1 MKKGDGAALTI
12 LRYDPAKPPEPYY
25 NTYSVRATKDTTVLD
40 ALFQILETQDHSLAF
55 RYSCRSAVC
64 GSCAMFI
71 NGRYRLACSTLIS
84 EIGRDVIVQPL
95 PHMPIIKDL
104 VVDLATFFEKY
115 KVVKPYLVPIKPP
128 PEKEWIQSP
137 RQRSKINDSTDCIL
151 CAACYSSCPSVW
163 TGKKYLG
170 PAAILWAYR
179 FAADS
184 RDDNFSLICPANCG
198 FCIRTDSTNATR
210 CQASS
215 GASRRPRG
223 TRFRNSQNSRT
234 ASVAPARSPFTCV
247 PPCGVGIRLT

>member
-184 RDDNFSLICPANCG
+184 RDDILRDRIEVFGAEDGVWRCHTIFNCTEACPKSLNPA
-198 FCIRTDSTNATR
+198 
-210 CQASS
+210 
-215 GASRRPRG
+215 
-223 TRFRNSQNSRT
+223 RFIENLKRT
-234 ASVAPARSPFTCV
+234 ATKETLKARIPF
-247 PPCGVGIRLT
+247 LH

>member
-1 MKKGDGAALTI
+1 MKKPDGVVLTI
-12 LRYDPAKPPEPYY
+12 LRYDSAKMKEPHHETY
-25 NTYSVRATKDTTVLD
+25 NIEATKETTVLD

-84 EIGRDVIVQPL
+84 DIGRNIVVQPL

-104 VVDLATFFEKY
+104 VVDLTTFFEKY
-115 KVVKPYLVPIKPP
+115 RVVKPYVVPINPP
-128 PEKEWIQSP
+128 PQKEWIQSP
-137 RQRSKINDSTDCIL
+137 KQRDRINSATDCIL

-179 FAADS
+179 FASDS
-184 RDDNFSLICPANCG
+184 RDGILKDRIGAFSAEDGVWRCHTIFNCTEACPKSLNPAG
-198 FCIRTDSTNATR
+198 FIEKLK
-210 CQASS
+210 
-215 GASRRPRG
+215 
-223 TRFRNSQNSRT
+223 RT
-234 ASVAPARSPFTCV
+234 ATKETLKARIP
-247 PPCGVGIRLT
+247 LLH

>member
-1 MKKGDGAALTI
+1 LMKKKGDGANLTI
-12 LRYDPAKPPEPYY
+12 LRYDPAKATESRYQ
-25 NTYSVRATKDTTVLD
+25 TYDVKATKDTTVLD

-71 NGRYRLACSTLIS
+71 NGRYKLACSTLIS
-84 EIGRDVIVQPL
+84 QIGRDLIIQPL

-104 VVDLATFFEKY
+104 VVDLTTFFEKY
-115 KVVKPYLVPIKPP
+115 KVVKPYVVPIKSP

-137 RQRSKINDSTDCIL
+137 QQRSKINDSTDCIL

-170 PAAILWAYR
+170 PAAILQAYR

-184 RDDNFSLICPANCG
+184 RDRILRDRVELLGSEDGLWRCHTIFNCAEACPKSLNPA
-198 FCIRTDSTNATR
+198 
-210 CQASS
+210 
-215 GASRRPRG
+215 
-223 TRFRNSQNSRT
+223 RFIESLKRT
-234 ASVAPARSPFTCV
+234 ATKETLKAKIPF
-247 PPCGVGIRLT
+247 LH

>member
-12 LRYDPAKPPEPYY
+12 LRYDPAKLAEPYY
-25 NTYSVRATKDTTVLD
+25 KTYSVRATKDTTVLD

-84 EIGRDVIVQPL
+84 EIGRDIIVQPL

-104 VVDLATFFEKY
+104 VVDLTTFFEKY

-137 RQRSKINDSTDCIL
+137 QQRSRIDDSTDCIL

-184 RDDNFSLICPANCG
+184 RDGILRDRIEVFGAEDGVWRCHTIFNCTEACPKSLNPA
-198 FCIRTDSTNATR
+198 
-210 CQASS
+210 
-215 GASRRPRG
+215 
-223 TRFRNSQNSRT
+223 RFIENLKRT
-234 ASVAPARSPFTCV
+234 ATKETLKARIPF
-247 PPCGVGIRLT
+247 LH

>member
-1 MKKGDGAALTI
+1 MKNKGDSVTLTV
-12 LRYDPAKPPEPYY
+12 LRYDPAKTTEPHYEAY
-25 NTYSVRATKDTTVLD
+25 DVKATKDTTVLD

-71 NGRYRLACSTLIS
+71 NGRYKLACSTLFS
-84 EIGRDVIVQPL
+84 ETGRDVIIQPL

-104 VVDLATFFEKY
+104 VVDLTTFFEKY
-115 KVVKPYLVPIKPP
+115 IIIKPYVVPIKPP

-137 RQRSKINDSTDCIL
+137 QQRSKINDSTDCIM

-163 TGKKYLG
+163 TGKNYLG

-184 RDDNFSLICPANCG
+184 RDGILRDRVQVVGSEDGLWRCHTIFNCTEACPKSLNPA
-198 FCIRTDSTNATR
+198 
-210 CQASS
+210 
-215 GASRRPRG
+215 
-223 TRFRNSQNSRT
+223 RFIESLKRT
-234 ASVAPARSPFTCV
+234 ATKETLKARIPF
-247 PPCGVGIRLT
+247 LH

>member
-12 LRYDPAKPPEPYY
+12 LRYDPAKLPEPYY

-128 PEKEWIQSP
+128 PETEWIQSP
-137 RQRSKINDSTDCIL
+137 RQRNKINDSTDCIL

-184 RDDNFSLICPANCG
+184 RDDILRDRIEVFGAEDGVWRCHTIFNCTEACPKSLNPA
-198 FCIRTDSTNATR
+198 
-210 CQASS
+210 
-215 GASRRPRG
+215 
-223 TRFRNSQNSRT
+223 RFIENLKRT
-234 ASVAPARSPFTCV
+234 ATKETLKARIPF
-247 PPCGVGIRLT
+247 LH

>member
-137 RQRSKINDSTDCIL
+137 RQRNKINDSTDCIL

-184 RDDNFSLICPANCG
+184 RDDILRDRIEVFGAEDGVWRCHTIFNCTEACPKSLNPA
-198 FCIRTDSTNATR
+198 
-210 CQASS
+210 
-215 GASRRPRG
+215 
-223 TRFRNSQNSRT
+223 RFIENLKRT
-234 ASVAPARSPFTCV
+234 ATKETLKARIPF
-247 PPCGVGIRLT
+247 LH